1 MARSLPTIRRRWL
14 PAAALATLGTLS
26 AAPASA
32 ITYCYVARTPDGFV
46 ALRTGPDAG
55 ARMVTRMRSGEEVL
69 IETGRNGAWQRVHLM
84 RRTGIDDGY
93 FGPGHAGWMHSRF
106 IERCY

>member
-1 MARSLPTIRRRWL
+1 MANLLPSGRRRWL
-14 PAAALATLGTLS
+14 PAVALAALGTLS

-32 ITYCYVARTPDGFV
+32 TTYCHVSGTPDGFV
-46 ALRTGPDAG
+46 ALRLSPQAS

-69 IETGRNGAWQRVHLM
+69 LESRRSGAWQRVHLM
-84 RRTGIDDGY
+84 RRSGADDGY
-93 FGPGHAGWMHSRF
+93 FGPGHAGWVHSRF